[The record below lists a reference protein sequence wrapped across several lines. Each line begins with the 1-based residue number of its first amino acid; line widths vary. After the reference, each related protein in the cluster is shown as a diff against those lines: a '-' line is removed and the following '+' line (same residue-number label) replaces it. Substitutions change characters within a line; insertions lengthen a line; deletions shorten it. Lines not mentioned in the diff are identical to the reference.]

1 MRTNTTRAAF
11 DWKSLEEHQDVTSE
25 LRSKVN
31 ILEKELEKNQ
41 TSLSQ
46 LESKCKELSVKCN
59 KLEVSNVEDEVD
71 MDKDVYVWP
80 EKT

>member
-1 MRTNTTRAAF
+1 
-11 DWKSLEEHQDVTSE
+11 
-25 LRSKVN
+25 VN

-46 LESKCKELSVKCN
+46 LESKCNELSVKCN